1 MPIPPPT
8 SPLAWKPWQLSA
20 DYLGLRYA
28 SEAGYDPH
36 ALGSFFKAL
45 LAEQRINPAGVPAY
59 MLSHPITEDR
69 IATYETEPRGL
80 RKNNKRGF
88 EPLLIVIQPWLRI
101 STAKS

>member
-1 MPIPPPT
+1 MKQQSQRNPRNRAHKDANT
-8 SPLAWKPWQLSA
+8 SGVRVRSA
-20 DYLGLRYA
+20 ILDD
-28 SEAGYDPH
+28 AGAIAKIYNQ
-36 ALGSFFKAL
+36 G
-45 LAEQRINPAGVPAY
+45 I
-59 MLSHPITEDR
+59 EDR